1 MSLHSSKDQSH
12 DAKEKTFMRLFGK
25 VGADAYSIED
35 DSNYSKPVEFSS
47 MPAAP
52 PKFEYE
58 TPVEP
63 EHRPDPKLSDD
74 HEHVPHH
81 PLASQRSQAG
91 TELSEREKNFLKFFD
106 HESREYSQA
115 QPVEVDISKLP
126 DHYTPEVYPDEAIEK
141 RGIEELKDGV
151 RQPWLPK
158 GMEKKLS
165 KRGEEMHEGFLKIF
179 SGHTEE

>member
-63 EHRPDPKLSDD
+63 EHRCACATRNRLSRFSDC
-74 HEHVPHH
+74 V
-81 PLASQRSQAG
+81 
-91 TELSEREKNFLKFFD
+91 
-106 HESREYSQA
+106 
-115 QPVEVDISKLP
+115 
-126 DHYTPEVYPDEAIEK
+126 
-141 RGIEELKDGV
+141 
-151 RQPWLPK
+151 
-158 GMEKKLS
+158 
-165 KRGEEMHEGFLKIF
+165 KI
-179 SGHTEE
+179 